1 VLDQYL
7 ALSIIGVIIL
17 VLGLALLIGK
27 RKGGYVLTLLGA
39 LWLLTMVIYYAFDYA
54 GFYEHKSRLY
64 PVANVIGV
72 LLIVIGLGAVLYYWA
87 RAGVLRG
94 VGK

>member
-7 ALSIIGVIIL
+7 ALLIIGVIIL

-39 LWLLTMVIYYAFDYA
+39 LWLLTMVIYYAFVYA
-54 GFYEHKSRLY
+54 GVYKSGLY

>member
-1 VLDQYL
+1 MLDQYL

-54 GFYEHKSRLY
+54 GVYESGLY

>member
-1 VLDQYL
+1 MLDQYL
-7 ALSIIGVIIL
+7 ALLIIGVIIL

-39 LWLLTMVIYYAFDYA
+39 LWLLTMVIYYAFVYA
-54 GFYEHKSRLY
+54 GVYESGLY

>member
-1 VLDQYL
+1 
-7 ALSIIGVIIL
+7 
-17 VLGLALLIGK
+17 
-27 RKGGYVLTLLGA
+27 
-39 LWLLTMVIYYAFDYA
+39 
-54 GFYEHKSRLY
+54 
-64 PVANVIGV
+64 V